1 MSTYQYNSSKM
12 RSAASTIRKELTT
25 INENINK
32 MNELCTNVQSSW
44 KDKSSTKYIQ
54 KVEEKKNNVVKLV
67 EQLDNLANV
76 LDKCANNVDT
86 NQQNVT
92 KTGGDL

>member
-1 MSTYQYNSSKM
+1 MQPYEYNSSEI

-32 MNELCTNVQSSW
+32 MNELCANVQSSW
-44 KDKSSTKYIQ
+44 KDKSSAKYIQ

-76 LDKCANNVDT
+76 LDRCANSIDT
-86 NQQNVT
+86 NQQNVIE
-92 KTGGDL
+92 TGGNL